1 MGHTPYLPPHLHI
14 YRGAAAHLGG
24 VLDTP
29 SGFLFPSLFRCLML
43 LPSFFHLELIPSLCF
58 RLQDVGSESSIM
70 NKHGSHT
77 FYTLLFKYEA
87 EVLFVQNLCILNLS
101 TSCEVDR
108 VSISSSM

>member
-58 RLQDVGSESSIM
+58 RLQDVGGESSIM
-70 NKHGSHT
+70 NKHVI
-77 FYTLLFKYEA
+77 LFILYYSNIKQKFFSYRIY
-87 EVLFVQNLCILNLS
+87 LF
-101 TSCEVDR
+101 
-108 VSISSSM
+108 